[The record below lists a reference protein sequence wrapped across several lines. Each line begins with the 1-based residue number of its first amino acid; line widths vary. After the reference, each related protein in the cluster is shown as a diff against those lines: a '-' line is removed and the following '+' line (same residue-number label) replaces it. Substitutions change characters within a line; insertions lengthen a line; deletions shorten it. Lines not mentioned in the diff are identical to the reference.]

1 MTHARPLCRT
11 PGRLL
16 WLPVAACALWLFL
29 TAGLYRQA
37 LHAETTHRL
46 ELERIRLATVA
57 RQLLDVRNWNA
68 AHGGVYVR
76 QSPYGPPNPW
86 LPEGERTLAT
96 ADGRT
101 LVLMNPAYMSRQ
113 LAERTAEPG
122 LSISIVSP
130 RPLRPE
136 NLADAWENG
145 ALLQCAEGPREIFT
159 PPQADAQGRLRL
171 LSVLTA
177 RPDCLRCHQ
186 GSKEGEILGGISV
199 SQDAAAYLSGLR
211 AQTRHMRLL
220 YGLLGLTGMLGIGGA
235 TLYLTRRRWLAEETS
250 RLKGDLLARLGHD
263 MRTPLTA
270 MLGMTELL
278 RRPELRPPEK
288 ARALNYLAQAGGALL
303 EMVGDITDHAALERA
318 APALRVAPFGLRACL
333 GECLALYRPVAEAK
347 GLFLRLNVP
356 DDVPDAVTGDGF
368 RLRQALGNLVSNAVK
383 FTEQGGVRVDV
394 RARPGGRK
402 DRDLRC
408 SLAVTDTGPGLRPE
422 EQERVFASFQRGEA
436 AASCPGTGLGLGMAR
451 RLARR
456 MGGDVSL
463 RSRPGEGAC
472 FTLEIHLRT
481 AEEQDAGGR
490 PSAPPVP
497 QTLTDPAPRPPMAAE
512 ADLASPRPP
521 GAAPSAPVAAHCA
534 DAAAP
539 AANAPDSP
547 ADAPP
552 AATAALN
559 GLRVLLAEDNPAT
572 AYYLQHMLTRAGAAT
587 RLLADGEA
595 ALALLRDAAQ
605 GPWDILLLD
614 ACLPGRSG
622 LEVLEAVRAGQT
634 AAPQD
639 QKILLCTASP
649 AMTEAPEAR
658 RRAALADGLLRKP
671 CSFAALHRALAALR
685 SPAAP
690 LSAAA
695 ARSEADAPGTKAPC
709 ALLPDAAPPVWDRK
723 AALEAVDNDPALLSR
738 LAAVAAQDLRA
749 RADALAALPPKPT
762 ALPELRR
769 LAHACKNTAGSLCLG
784 PLRRAAA
791 ALEQARAED
800 APAARA
806 ALAAALREALE
817 TLGGDAWPAS

>member
-1 MTHARPLCRT
+1 
-11 PGRLL
+11 
-16 WLPVAACALWLFL
+16 
-29 TAGLYRQA
+29 
-37 LHAETTHRL
+37 
-46 ELERIRLATVA
+46 
-57 RQLLDVRNWNA
+57 
-68 AHGGVYVR
+68 
-76 QSPYGPPNPW
+76 
-86 LPEGERTLAT
+86 
-96 ADGRT
+96 
-101 LVLMNPAYMSRQ
+101 
-113 LAERTAEPG
+113 
-122 LSISIVSP
+122 
-130 RPLRPE
+130 
-136 NLADAWENG
+136 
-145 ALLQCAEGPREIFT
+145 
-159 PPQADAQGRLRL
+159 
-171 LSVLTA
+171 VLTA

-649 AMTEAPEAR
+649 AMTEAQ
-658 RRAALADGLLRKP
+658 RRAA
-671 CSFAALHRALAALR
+671 
-685 SPAAP
+685 
-690 LSAAA
+690 
-695 ARSEADAPGTKAPC
+695 
-709 ALLPDAAPPVWDRK
+709 APPWPT
-723 AALEAVDNDPALLSR
+723 ACCANP
-738 LAAVAAQDLRA
+738 
-749 RADALAALPPKPT
+749 AALPPCTARLPRCAAPPPRYPLPPHAPKRTRPAQRPPARSFRTPRPPSGTAKPPWKPWT
-762 ALPELRR
+762 TTPRCCPVWPPWPRR
-769 LAHACKNTAGSLCLG
+769 TCGRG
-784 PLRRAAA
+784 PTPWRPCRRSRRRFRSCAVWPTPARTRRAACA
-791 ALEQARAED
+791 WGPCAGPPPPWSRPVRRTPPPP
-800 APAARA
+800 APPWPPPCAKRWK
-806 ALAAALREALE
+806 RWEE
-817 TLGGDAWPAS
+817 THGPHPDR